1 MDLKTI
7 HLGTMVKRELKA
19 QGRTV
24 VWLARTINMER
35 SSVYKIFE
43 RNTLDVGLLI
53 RISLVM
59 DHDFFQDVSNKIQE
73 NYDEIYEMFL
83 NPSKTVCQ
91 KKKRR

>member
-24 VWLARTINMER
+24 VWLARTLNMER
-35 SSVYKIFE
+35 SSIYKIFE
-43 RNTLDVGLLI
+43 RNSLNVELLI

-59 DHDFFQDVSNKIQE
+59 HHDFFKDVSDKIRN
-73 NYDEIYEMFL
+73 NYDEIVELFL
-83 NPSKTVCQ
+83 NTQQKRVNKSKQ
-91 KKKRR
+91 R

>member
-1 MDLKTI
+1 MELKTI
-7 HLGTMVKRELKA
+7 HLGNMVKRELKA

-35 SSVYKIFE
+35 SSIYKMFE

-59 DHDFFQDVSNKIQE
+59 DHDFFQDISDKIRN
-73 NYDEIYEMFL
+73 NYDEIVELFL
-83 NPSKTVCQ
+83 NSNKSV
-91 KKKRR
+91 

>member
-35 SSVYKIFE
+35 SSIYKIFE
-43 RNTLDVGLLI
+43 RNSMDVGLLI

-59 DHDFFQDVSNKIQE
+59 DHDFFQDVSEKIRD
-73 NYDEIYEMFL
+73 NYDEIVELFL
-83 NPSKTVCQ
+83 NNQDDVS
-91 KKKRR
+91 KKRKKR

>member
-1 MDLKTI
+1 
-7 HLGTMVKRELKA
+7 MVKRELKA

-83 NPSKTVCQ
+83 NPNKTVYQ

>member
-1 MDLKTI
+1 MELKTI
-7 HLGTMVKRELKA
+7 HLGNMVKRELKA

-35 SSVYKIFE
+35 SSIYKMFE

-59 DHDFFQDVSNKIQE
+59 DHDFFQDISDKIRD
-73 NYDEIYEMFL
+73 NYDEIVELFL
-83 NPSKTVCQ
+83 NNQ
-91 KKKRR
+91 

>member
-35 SSVYKIFE
+35 SSIYKIFE
-43 RNTLDVGLLI
+43 RDTLDVGLLI

-59 DHDFFQDVSNKIQE
+59 NHDFFQDISTKMRE
-73 NYDEIYEMFL
+73 NYDEMAELYL
-83 NPSKTVCQ
+83 NFQQ
-91 KKKRR
+91 KRI

>member
-1 MDLKTI
+1 MELKTI
-7 HLGTMVKRELKA
+7 HLGNMVKRELKA

-35 SSVYKIFE
+35 SSIYKMFE

-59 DHDFFQDVSNKIQE
+59 DHDFFQDISDKIRD
-73 NYDEIYEMFL
+73 NHDEIVALFL
-83 NPSKTVCQ
+83 NNQ
-91 KKKRR
+91 

>member
-1 MDLKTI
+1 
-7 HLGTMVKRELKA
+7 MVKRELKA

-83 NPSKTVCQ
+83 NPSKTVYQ